1 MEVSIRIALLAG
13 CLSFLAACSSVPV
26 DERLGRSW
34 QGCSV
39 NALER
44 LWGPADEVVREGDGR
59 RLRYVLPDG
68 SCTYY
73 FNTDWSGT
81 IVGYRY
87 AAGATG
93 ACRPHNRFRLPLRKG
108 EGEACG

>member
-1 MEVSIRIALLAG
+1 MRTLRFLAG
-13 CLSFLAACSSVPV
+13 GLSLLAACSSVPV
-26 DERLGRSW
+26 DQRLGRSW

-44 LWGPADEVVREGDGR
+44 LWGRPDEVVREGDGR
-59 RLRYVLPDG
+59 RLRYVRADG

-87 AAGATG
+87 VAASSG
-93 ACRPHNRFRLPLRKG
+93 ACRPVERYRLPLRKG